1 MKLKKLSLALTVT
14 LLCLLA
20 MEMLVRII
28 LPRPGFIPFH
38 PWEVGLLIPHPTRHY
53 AYTPN
58 FVGKINNREYQ
69 IDIVINSLGL
79 RDNPIT
85 PNDRVDVLAA
95 GDSFT
100 VGLGVQVE
108 DAWPAQLERYINS
121 ALVLPKS
128 MRVVN
133 GGVSGYSLSQIRL
146 LIEELTMS
154 FQPKIVV
161 LGVYSSAYW
170 RLNDPYVYLNGNA
183 VLSSMVPQLRTTE
196 GGFLY
201 SDISNKRLE
210 RVQWWLM
217 ENFYLGAYLLET
229 VRNLEGK
236 LIGPEQNDNKASSS
250 TEEKLIPLL
259 NKLEAIKKLLSSRD
273 IGLAVLL
280 VNQQEKDGSFS
291 ASEKENNAIVKS
303 YCRDLGITVFDPVPS
318 FESFFSEGPVF
329 RIGDDRH
336 WSKRAH
342 ALVGKELGAF
352 LLQQHWVLNSL
363 LAPK

>member
-1 MKLKKLSLALTVT
+1 VKLKKLSLALTVT

-20 MEMLVRII
+20 MEMLVRIV
-28 LPRPGFIPFH
+28 LPRPGFIPSH

-58 FVGKINNREYQ
+58 FVGKVNNREYQ

-154 FQPKIVV
+154 FQPEIVV

-183 VLSSMVPQLRTTE
+183 VLSSMVPQLRATE

-217 ENFYLGAYLLET
+217 ENFHLGAYLLET
-229 VRNLEGK
+229 VRHLEGK
-236 LIGPEQNDNKASSS
+236 LIGPKQNDNKASSS

-259 NKLEAIKKLLSSRD
+259 NELEAIKKLLSSRD

-291 ASEKENNAIVKS
+291 ASEKEDNAIVKS

-318 FESFFSEGPVF
+318 FESFSAEGPVF